1 MSKDAPKMAIRTKSD
16 TLSTKYT
23 VMFDS
28 DIEESSEHHEQF
40 YVMEQAGKDDLVEVC
55 ISSIGGSVATISKF
69 QDVVKNSEAHFHAK
83 LHGYG
88 YSAGGALFLLCDTQE
103 VSDLATFMAHSVQT
117 RYGGGSQAIE
127 AHSKMTT
134 KQNRVLCEMLY
145 QDFLSPEEIDRICDG
160 AEIWMEAEEIRERL
174 AKREEIRNQ
183 QAIEEAKE
191 TYTPEVYATQCV
203 LDITEDC
210 ESFGY
215 DPVEII
221 KEMLEQ
227 AFEAQGE
234 AENAYDEQQKGA
246 VSEVLEVTWDGTYVY
261 IGAVGYE
268 MDTITHDHLRFVAGR
283 LGISFA
289 HNISD
294 VKLKQRILDFLNE
307 ED

>member
-1 MSKDAPKMAIRTKSD
+1 MSKDVPNVAIRTKSE

-28 DIEESSEHHEQF
+28 DIEESSEYHEHF
-40 YVMEQAGKDDLVEVC
+40 YVMEQAGKDDVVEVC
-55 ISSIGGSVATISKF
+55 ISSLGGSVATISKF

-117 RYGGGSQAIE
+117 GYGGGSQAIE

-145 QDFLSPEEIDRICDG
+145 QDFLSSEEIDRICDG

-174 AKREEIRNQ
+174 AKREEVRNQ

-227 AFEAQGE
+227 AFEAQEDKIGE
-234 AENAYDEQQKGA
+234 EKFEP
-246 VSEVLEVTWDGTYVY
+246 EVEDNIAACWDGNYLC
-261 IGAVGYE
+261 IGAVEYE
-268 MDTITHDHLRFVAGR
+268 MSTITHDHLRFVAER
-283 LGISFA
+283 LGITFA

-294 VKLKQRILDFLNE
+294 ARLKQRVLDFLNE